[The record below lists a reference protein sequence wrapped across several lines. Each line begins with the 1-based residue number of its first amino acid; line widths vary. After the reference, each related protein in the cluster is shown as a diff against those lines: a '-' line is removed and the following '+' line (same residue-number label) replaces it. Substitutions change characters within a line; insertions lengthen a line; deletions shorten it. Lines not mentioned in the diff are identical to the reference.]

1 MRKLSAGKF
10 LIAGFFMKNK
20 YLVFIFSVIVTGAVW
35 ELLSKYTGNDV
46 IFPGLI
52 SIFREIKLI
61 ISKDI
66 FFREVYSTFIRI
78 FAAFFISLVS
88 SLILGILSANIKSV
102 QIFLKPQISF
112 VKYAPIIAMIVLIL
126 IWFPKEISP
135 LVIGTIISFPIFYD
149 NIIGSINNIDPDTK
163 RLINVFHISRKDS
176 VIKIYFPALLFNL
189 MNIMSS
195 VFGLI
200 LKTVIAGEIYSQPK
214 YGMGSGIL
222 NEKLTLN
229 TAGIIAWI
237 VITVFFSLIV
247 DYIFRFLRS
256 RVMFWRNN
264 D

>member
-1 MRKLSAGKF
+1 
-10 LIAGFFMKNK
+10 
-20 YLVFIFSVIVTGAVW
+20 
-35 ELLSKYTGNDV
+35 
-46 IFPGLI
+46 
-52 SIFREIKLI
+52 
-61 ISKDI
+61 
-66 FFREVYSTFIRI
+66 
-78 FAAFFISLVS
+78 
-88 SLILGILSANIKSV
+88 
-102 QIFLKPQISF
+102 
-112 VKYAPIIAMIVLIL
+112 
-126 IWFPKEISP
+126 
-135 LVIGTIISFPIFYD
+135 
-149 NIIGSINNIDPDTK
+149 
-163 RLINVFHISRKDS
+163 
-176 VIKIYFPALLFNL
+176 